1 MVGRRMPDS
10 ILVASKKATALL
22 GLRWTE
28 VRPVYKALQDY
39 GMLPTSRGRRIASVQ
54 RVHIAR
60 LLVAVACSRA
70 VLDVR
75 DAWQV
80 ALLSTRSDL
89 VPTLVEYLSHK
100 RLAKRVH
107 YFSFHP
113 DYSYGYVCLK
123 EGTKKYFSIH
133 GKGTFA
139 ARPSTSLLVSVN
151 FGGGLLVDLIDAI
164 AWGPEHATAED
175 EGAHQPHVDRL
186 SEAPCSPTVSV

>member
-1 MVGRRMPDS
+1 MIGRRMPDS

-70 VLDVR
+70 MLDAR

-80 ALLSTRSDL
+80 ALVSATSDI

-107 YFSFHP
+107 YVSFHP
-113 DYSYGYVCLK
+113 DYSYGYVYLK
-123 EGTKKYFSIH
+123 DDSKKYFSLL
-133 GKGTFA
+133 GKGKS
-139 ARPSTSLLVSVN
+139 ARPSTSLTVSAD

-164 AWGPEHATAED
+164 AWGQERATAEG
-175 EGAHQPHVDRL
+175 EGAYQPHVYRL
-186 SEAPCSPTVSV
+186 SEAPCSPTVPV